1 MHPSIP
7 AAKNHPTP
15 PPSRGYYVAFTRL
28 VSPGEGGGAFANFAL
43 PGGHAFTN
51 PGVIP
56 KLLTRMQFPIRLTTQ
71 RILLEKQAHWL
82 ICQGPEKLKRV
93 FKACSRFHACFFPL
107 HIKSESHGEIGSYQD
122 VNQRF
127 LDKLK
132 LNQISVDIIWRKFFH
147 IYKTIRIATRQV
159 STKRLVLYFND
170 FRIKQVRY

>member
-1 MHPSIP
+1 MHTSIP
-7 AAKNHPTP
+7 AAPTAPPLPPSP
-15 PPSRGYYVAFTRL
+15 PPRATAWHLPALSVLG
-28 VSPGEGGGAFANFAL
+28 GGGGGAFANFAL
-43 PGGHAFTN
+43 PGCRTFTN

-93 FKACSRFHACFFPL
+93 YKACSRFHAYFFPR
-107 HIKSESHGEIGSYQD
+107 HIESESHGEIGSYQD

-132 LNQISVDIIWRKFFH
+132 LNQISADII
-147 IYKTIRIATRQV
+147 
-159 STKRLVLYFND
+159 
-170 FRIKQVRY
+170 

>member
-1 MHPSIP
+1 MSNLLLSKIFPGNNASVNSSCTHR
-7 AAKNHPTP
+7 P
-15 PPSRGYYVAFTRL
+15 PPHPPGYCVAFARL
-28 VSPGEGGGAFANFAL
+28 VSPGGGGWAIWHACNFL
-43 PGGHAFTN
+43 F
-51 PGVIP
+51 
-56 KLLTRMQFPIRLTTQ
+56 RLTTQ

-93 FKACSRFHACFFPL
+93 LKVCSRFHACFFPR

>member
-1 MHPSIP
+1 MSNLLLSKIFPGNNASVNSSCTHR
-7 AAKNHPTP
+7 P
-15 PPSRGYYVAFTRL
+15 PPHPPP
-28 VSPGEGGGAFANFAL
+28 PGILRAGGGWAIWHACNFL
-43 PGGHAFTN
+43 F
-51 PGVIP
+51 
-56 KLLTRMQFPIRLTTQ
+56 RLTTQ

-93 FKACSRFHACFFPL
+93 LKVCSRFHACFFPR

-132 LNQISVDIIWRKFFH
+132 LNQISVDITWRKFFH
-147 IYKTIRIATRQV
+147 IYKTIRIAARQV

>member
-1 MHPSIP
+1 MSNLLLSKIFPGNNTSV
-7 AAKNHPTP
+7 NSSCTHPTP
-15 PPSRGYYVAFTRL
+15 PPLPGLLCGIYPPCQSRGAGVGHL
-28 VSPGEGGGAFANFAL
+28 QILLCPGAGHL
-43 PGGHAFTN
+43 PT
-51 PGVIP
+51 PGLFP
-56 KLLTRMQFPIRLTTQ
+56 SFLTRMQFPIRLTTQ

-132 LNQISVDIIWRKFFH
+132 LNQISVDII
-147 IYKTIRIATRQV
+147 
-159 STKRLVLYFND
+159 
-170 FRIKQVRY
+170 

>member
-1 MHPSIP
+1 MSNLLLSKIFPGNNASV
-7 AAKNHPTP
+7 NSSCTHPTP
-15 PPSRGYYVAFTRL
+15 PPSRGYCVAFTRL
-28 VSPGEGGGAFANFAL
+28 VSPGGRGWGICKFCSARG
-43 PGGHAFTN
+43 PAFTN

-107 HIKSESHGEIGSYQD
+107 HIKSESHGEIGSYQY

-132 LNQISVDIIWRKFFH
+132 LNQISVDII
-147 IYKTIRIATRQV
+147 
-159 STKRLVLYFND
+159 
-170 FRIKQVRY
+170 

>member
-7 AAKNHPTP
+7 AAPTAP
-15 PPSRGYYVAFTRL
+15 PPPHPPGYCVAFARL
-28 VSPGEGGGAFANFAL
+28 VSPGEGGWAIWHACNFL
-43 PGGHAFTN
+43 F
-51 PGVIP
+51 
-56 KLLTRMQFPIRLTTQ
+56 RLTTQ

-93 FKACSRFHACFFPL
+93 LKACSRFHACFFPL

-147 IYKTIRIATRQV
+147 IYKPIRIATRQV

>member
-1 MHPSIP
+1 MSNLLLSKIFPCNNASV
-7 AAKNHPTP
+7 NSSCTQRP
-15 PPSRGYYVAFTRL
+15 PPPPPGCCVAFARF
-28 VSPGEGGGAFANFAL
+28 VSPGGVGYLQNLLCPGAGHLPTPGLFPSFWHACNFL
-43 PGGHAFTN
+43 F
-51 PGVIP
+51 
-56 KLLTRMQFPIRLTTQ
+56 RLTIL

-93 FKACSRFHACFFPL
+93 LKVCSRFHACFFPR

-147 IYKTIRIATRQV
+147 I
-159 STKRLVLYFND
+159 
-170 FRIKQVRY
+170 

>member
-1 MHPSIP
+1 MHTSIP
-7 AAKNHPTP
+7 AAPTAPPLPPSP
-15 PPSRGYYVAFTRL
+15 PPPGYCVAFARL
-28 VSPGEGGGAFANFAL
+28 VSPGGGGGGGAFANFAL
-43 PGGHAFTN
+43 PGCRAFTN

-93 FKACSRFHACFFPL
+93 YKACSRFHAYFFPR
-107 HIKSESHGEIGSYQD
+107 HIESESHGEIGSYQD

-132 LNQISVDIIWRKFFH
+132 LNQISVDII
-147 IYKTIRIATRQV
+147 
-159 STKRLVLYFND
+159 
-170 FRIKQVRY
+170 

>member
-1 MHPSIP
+1 MSNLLLSKIFPGNNASVNSSCTHSPLP
-7 AAKNHPTP
+7 GLL
-15 PPSRGYYVAFTRL
+15 RGITRL
-28 VSPGEGGGAFANFAL
+28 VSPGGVGAFANFAR
-43 PGGHAFTN
+43 PGGWAFTN

-82 ICQGPEKLKRV
+82 ICQGPEKFKRV

-132 LNQISVDIIWRKFFH
+132 LNQISVDII
-147 IYKTIRIATRQV
+147 
-159 STKRLVLYFND
+159 
-170 FRIKQVRY
+170 

>member
-7 AAKNHPTP
+7 AAKNHPTPPP

-28 VSPGEGGGAFANFAL
+28 VSPGKGGGAFANFA
-43 PGGHAFTN
+43 PGGRAFTN

-93 FKACSRFHACFFPL
+93 FKASRFHACFFPL
-107 HIKSESHGEIGSYQD
+107 HIKSESHGEIGSDQD

-127 LDKLK
+127 LDNLK
-132 LNQISVDIIWRKFFH
+132 LNQISVDII
-147 IYKTIRIATRQV
+147 
-159 STKRLVLYFND
+159 
-170 FRIKQVRY
+170 

>member
-7 AAKNHPTP
+7 AAPTP
-15 PPSRGYYVAFTRL
+15 PPPPP
-28 VSPGEGGGAFANFAL
+28 PGATVWHLPALSVPGGGGGAFANFAL
-43 PGGHAFTN
+43 PGGRAFTN
-51 PGVIP
+51 PGVIT
-56 KLLTRMQFPIRLTTQ
+56 KFLTRMQFPIRLTTQ

-132 LNQISVDIIWRKFFH
+132 LNQISVDII
-147 IYKTIRIATRQV
+147 
-159 STKRLVLYFND
+159 
-170 FRIKQVRY
+170 